1 MSEFDHQDL
10 KMALGNFATG
20 VTIVTTRSNGSDIGM
35 TCNSFASVSLEPA
48 MVLWSIRK
56 ASISHEIY
64 VNGSGYTVNVLS
76 ADQELLA
83 LDFSRGVPEERFANA
98 ATERLDSGRLKIVG
112 CASWFDCALEQVVSA
127 GDHDILIGRVLDFGS
142 TRCDVLGYAH
152 SEFKALSAAQ
162 TRPSVAA
169 C

>member
-20 VTIVTTRSNGSDIGM
+20 VTVVTTNADGVDIGM

-56 ASISHEIY
+56 ASINHEIY
-64 VNGSGYTVNVLS
+64 LNSGGYTVSVLA
-76 ADQELLA
+76 ADQEELA
-83 LDFSRGVPEERFANA
+83 LDFSRGAPEERFENA
-98 ATERLDSGRLKIVG
+98 TTQRLDSGRLKVAG
-112 CASWFDCALEQVVSA
+112 CASWFDCALEQIVSA

-142 TRCDVLGYAH
+142 TRCDVLGYAQ
-152 SEFKALSAAQ
+152 SEFKELSSPQKSHAA
-162 TRPSVAA
+162 TA